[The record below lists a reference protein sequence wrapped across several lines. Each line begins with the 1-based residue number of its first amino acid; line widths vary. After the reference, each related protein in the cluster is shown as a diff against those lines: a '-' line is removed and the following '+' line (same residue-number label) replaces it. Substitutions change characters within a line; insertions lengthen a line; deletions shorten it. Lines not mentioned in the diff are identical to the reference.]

1 MLIETT
7 ATEVITPAAPVDAT
21 APAAAPAS
29 AATPEAGVTDTSN
42 TEQANDEGSTQ
53 QEEQDRNDK
62 GQYRSGVQKRIDD
75 LTFRRNQAERE
86 AAHWKSVAESR
97 QAAAAP
103 KPSDYASDDEY
114 DAAVL
119 DHRIESG
126 IDRGLAKTAQQQADK
141 FAQEAQ
147 SAAAETY
154 EQRVSEV
161 KTRIPDWADV
171 VGKAVDV
178 GMSRALHEALMDSDK
193 GPDLVYHLA
202 KNPSE
207 AERLNSMSVRQM
219 DREIGRLELTI
230 GTKAAPTPPAART
243 TNAPPPVRPGSQA
256 SAPANTDPNN
266 MPQAEFEAWAKA
278 SGSKF
283 IR

>member
-1 MLIETT
+1 MLTETT
-7 ATEVITPAAPVDAT
+7 AAEVTTQTAQVEAAEGVA
-21 APAAAPAS
+21 APAAA
-29 AATPEAGVTDTSN
+29 ATETTDTSTT
-42 TEQANDEGSTQ
+42 TEQANDEGSKQ
-53 QEEQDRNDK
+53 QEDQDRNDK

-86 AAHWKSVAESR
+86 AAHWKGVAESR

-103 KPSDYASDDEY
+103 KPSDFATDADY
-114 DAAVL
+114 DAAML

-126 IDRGLAKTAQQQADK
+126 IDRGLAKTAQAQADK
-141 FAQEAQ
+141 FSKEATT
-147 SAAAETY
+147 AAGEAY
-154 EQRVSEV
+154 NQRVTETVS
-161 KTRIPDWADV
+161 RIPDFVEVVSKADI
-171 VGKAVDV
+171 AI
-178 GMSRALHEALMDSDK
+178 SPALQEALRDSDK

-230 GTKAAPTPPAART
+230 GTKAAPPPPAART
-243 TNAPPPVRPGSQA
+243 TTAPPPVKPGSQA
-256 SAPANTDPNN
+256 SAPANTDPAHMN
-266 MPQAEFEAWAKA
+266 MSEFEAWAKA
-278 SGSKF
+278 SGSKY